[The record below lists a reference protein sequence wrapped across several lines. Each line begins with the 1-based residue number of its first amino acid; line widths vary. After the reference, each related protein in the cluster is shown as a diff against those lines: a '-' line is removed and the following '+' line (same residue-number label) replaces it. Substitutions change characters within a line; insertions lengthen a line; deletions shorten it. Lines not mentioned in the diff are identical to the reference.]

1 MVKYKEFVLAKIGWY
16 VQSIAVQPSMI
27 AFVCFDESG
36 DRVRHCHVGTG
47 GIYRVL
53 RFLQLGT
60 PGSGLGMNGL

>member
-1 MVKYKEFVLAKIGWY
+1 MLERSPLPCGN
-16 VQSIAVQPSMI
+16 
-27 AFVCFDESG
+27 
-36 DRVRHCHVGTG
+36 G